1 MTVTA
6 FPTAAEA
13 RLGAARALLA
23 ADFADYATTLLEAGA
38 AAGCPVATRALPAA
52 RQAVRHAGTASP
64 IAEAFRAEALRLL
77 GPAPAEAAA

>member
-1 MTVTA
+1 MTAAA
-6 FPTAAEA
+6 FLTAAEA

-23 ADFADYATTLLEAGA
+23 ANFADYATTLLEAGA

-52 RQAVRHAGTASP
+52 RHAVISP
-64 IAEAFRAEALRLL
+64 PLAEAFRAEALRLL